1 MLRSL
6 VCAAAIFFLLIS
18 VCLIPQNALA
28 RRCPVKMPE
37 TLLSLYQN
45 SDSIYIAAFDR
56 LEDGKVV
63 EDTDDYTAIERKKHF
78 IISTTLKGEAQKF
91 FVLEDVEYRYKVVPD
106 EVAEE
111 PEEPEAAEEQQET
124 GTDSEGK
131 TETEETKTET
141 FTVVDDE
148 VESVSVEPQ
157 LAAGDTVLLF
167 VRKGSDDEKESPQL
181 TDFRDGLK
189 RLDAER
195 LAAYEKRILELNSI
209 FAEKKVSHDRIL
221 EWLIRCAQDP
231 LTRWEGTYELLSAV
245 QQLEWKKQAAER
257 RRERIANGEP
267 VEEEATEP
275 ADSEDEIPVL
285 RPKNIDTTIFAKTI
299 DPNQKLLLANVLLEH
314 ATAGADKTEKQ
325 ESVRGDRELIELIKR
340 WGDPRLLNYLLDSL
354 RGGSGEPY
362 YKAESMETIAE
373 LLDDDVATALSEKY
387 EQTAWESDSD
397 VVGEENEAE
406 DAEEVETETEADQTS
421 TKTDAPPDPE
431 NKTEPGSDRDVSET
445 GDAPAPKK
453 QTYKELRDEL
463 IQKFLARCHKVIADR
478 EKEKMAENAR

>member
-6 VCAAAIFFLLIS
+6 VCVAAIFFLLVS

-56 LEDGKVV
+56 LEDGKVI
-63 EDTDDYTAIERKKHF
+63 EDTEDYTAIERKKHF

-91 FVLEDVEYRYKVVPD
+91 FVLEDVEYRHKAVPD
-106 EVAEE
+106 EVADGA
-111 PEEPEAAEEQQET
+111 EEPEAAGEQEETE
-124 GTDSEGK
+124 TDSEAK

-141 FTVVDDE
+141 FTVVDDD
-148 VESVSVEPQ
+148 VESVSVEPE

-167 VRKGSDDEKESPQL
+167 VRKGSDDEREAPQL

-195 LAAYEKRILELNSI
+195 LAAYEKRILELNGI
-209 FAEKKVSHDRIL
+209 FAEKKINHDRIL

-231 LTRWEGTYELLSAV
+231 LTRWEGTYELLSGV
-245 QQLEWKKQAAER
+245 QQLEWRTQAEER

-267 VEEEATEP
+267 VEVEAVEAAVGEE
-275 ADSEDEIPVL
+275 DLPVQG
-285 RPKNIDTTIFAKTI
+285 RRKNIDTTIFAKTI
-299 DPNQKLLLANVLLEH
+299 DENQKFLLANILLDRS
-314 ATAGADKTEKQ
+314 GEKANK
-325 ESVRGDRELIELIKR
+325 ERSAVRGDRELIELIKR

-354 RGGSGEPY
+354 RGGADEPY
-362 YKAESMETIAE
+362 YKAESMNTIAE
-373 LLDDDVATALSEKY
+373 LLDDDEAASIAEKY
-387 EQTAWESDSD
+387 QETAWENDSD
-397 VVGEENEAE
+397 VVGEDSEEEETAEVKETEPEAE
-406 DAEEVETETEADQTS
+406 QRPADTGTPPETEGKTLPEPEAEEPEAVET
-421 TKTDAPPDPE
+421 
-431 NKTEPGSDRDVSET
+431 
-445 GDAPAPKK
+445 PAVKK

-463 IQKFLARCHKVIADR
+463 MQKFLAQCDKVIADR
-478 EKEKMAENAR
+478 EREKSAETAR